1 MNTIRMNNR
10 AEKHHEQIPV
20 HQSRLDCLSRCSLSC
35 SVRILYTVLESE
47 CCERM
52 GEWGL
57 SWAVVRGNNEKEVW
71 CNKVKSLVVASFIKN
86 HLALQVDT

>member
-20 HQSRLDCLSRCSLSC
+20 HQSRLNRLCSCPLSC
-35 SVRILYTVLESE
+35 FTHILHTVLKSE

-57 SWAVVRGNNEKEVW
+57 SLAVVR
-71 CNKVKSLVVASFIKN
+71 
-86 HLALQVDT
+86 